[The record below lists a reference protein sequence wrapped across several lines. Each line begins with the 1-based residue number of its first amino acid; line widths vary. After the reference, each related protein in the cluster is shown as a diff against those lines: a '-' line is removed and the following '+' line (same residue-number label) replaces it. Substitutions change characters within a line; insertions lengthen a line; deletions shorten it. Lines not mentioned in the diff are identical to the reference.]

1 MPNERTVA
9 EMVIHLGRTACRDGD
24 LTAAQWT
31 ALRYFSRANRFSR
44 TVSAFAE
51 FHLTTKG
58 TALQTVK
65 SLVSRG
71 LLARTPS
78 DRDGRSVT
86 MELTRA
92 GRAALAAL
100 AEDPFEALVNAV
112 ARLPRP
118 ERDDLETGL
127 TRVLEDLAGKCGK
140 PMFGICSACSF
151 LCKAGPQPQSIFTC
165 RLVGEALEWE
175 ETQQICVN
183 FRPRRR
189 EEEPSGPASKRKS
202 CEAEP

>member
-9 EMVIHLGRTACRDGD
+9 EMVVHLGRTVCRDGD

-58 TALQTVK
+58 TASQTVK

-71 LLARTPS
+71 LLERTPS

-92 GRAALAAL
+92 GRAVL

-112 ARLPRP
+112 GRLPHP
-118 ERDDLETGL
+118 KRDDLEAGL
-127 TRVLEDLAGKCGK
+127 ARVLDDMAGERGK
-140 PMFGICSACSF
+140 PVFGICSACSF
-151 LCKAGPQPQSIFTC
+151 LCKAGPAFTC
-165 RLVGEALEWE
+165 RLVGESLDWE
-175 ETQQICVN
+175 ETRQICVN
-183 FRPRRR
+183 FRPKRR
-189 EEEPSGPASKRKS
+189 EEEPDAAVSKRKS
-202 CEAEP
+202 YEAEP

>member
-1 MPNERTVA
+1 MPNERAVA
-9 EMVIHLGRTACRDGD
+9 EMVIHLARTVCCDGG

-58 TALQTVK
+58 TASQTVK
-65 SLVSRG
+65 SLVKRD

-86 MELTRA
+86 MELTRT
-92 GRAALAAL
+92 GRAVL
-100 AEDPFEALVNAV
+100 AEDPFEALVDTV
-112 ARLPRP
+112 ARLPHL
-118 ERDDLETGL
+118 ERGNLEAGL
-127 TRVLEDLAGKCGK
+127 ARVLEDLAGGRGK
-140 PMFGICSACSF
+140 PVFGICSACFF
-151 LCKAGPQPQSIFTC
+151 LCDAGPAFTC
-165 RLVGEALEWE
+165 RLVGESLEWE

-183 FRPRRR
+183 FCPRQR
-189 EEEPSGPASKRKS
+189 EDGPDAAVSKRKS
-202 CEAEP
+202 RKAEP